1 MPSSHYKSTG
11 SHQLGSSEQ
20 ESRLRAY
27 QTAPAGPV
35 LQTLTPS
42 CPREQRIQELGQ
54 RMDDLM
60 ACADAAYTFWR
71 AQAEMVRIEREA
83 LIAARTPD
91 EVARLGRGK
100 ACE

>member
-1 MPSSHYKSTG
+1 
-11 SHQLGSSEQ
+11 
-20 ESRLRAY
+20 
-27 QTAPAGPV
+27 
-35 LQTLTPS
+35 
-42 CPREQRIQELGQ
+42 
-54 RMDDLM
+54 M